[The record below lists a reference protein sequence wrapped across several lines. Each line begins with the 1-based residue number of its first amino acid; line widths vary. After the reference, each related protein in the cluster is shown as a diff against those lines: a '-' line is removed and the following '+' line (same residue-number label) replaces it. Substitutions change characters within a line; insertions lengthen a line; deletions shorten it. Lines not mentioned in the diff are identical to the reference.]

1 MIRDGV
7 AFSSPAFLPQ
17 RSCWSQ
23 LARRPLDSQASSAL
37 HAAYLPHNRLLWSGL
52 LSYLLPFPTAEW
64 MPCTL
69 MEQLLSSTCSLSTVK
84 RAPWLRAPFCTSPCR
99 AGATFLRQRRD
110 ACAAGKR
117 CLFDTNRKE
126 MKPLEFKW
134 KVKGLYWLDS
144 TTPCRVSGS
153 GHVRS
158 NEHIPKSNCFSQ
170 LTWHILKRCT
180 QGAKEPH
187 VLCELQ
193 FADLGFR
200 YFFFLPIYL
209 FVEIICPHNS
219 IIVCKIP
226 WYPGEL

>member
-1 MIRDGV
+1 MELLFPHQLSCHRGAADLSLQGAHWTPRQALLTMRLTFPTTGSSDQGSSAI
-7 AFSSPAFLPQ
+7 SSPSPQ
-17 RSCWSQ
+17 RSECPAPSWS
-23 LARRPLDSQASSAL
+23 SSSAL
-37 HAAYLPHNRLLWSGL
+37 LAHWA
-52 LSYLLPFPTAEW
+52 LSRGPPGCVLPFAHH
-64 MPCTL
+64 L
-69 MEQLLSSTCSLSTVK
+69 AGLEQLSSDKEGMLVQQV
-84 RAPWLRAPFCTSPCR
+84 R
-99 AGATFLRQRRD
+99 GAFLTPT
-110 ACAAGKR
+110 G
-117 CLFDTNRKE
+117 KE

-200 YFFFLPIYL
+200 FFFFANISFCGNYL
-209 FVEIICPHNS
+209 S
-219 IIVCKIP
+219 S
-226 WYPGEL
+226 